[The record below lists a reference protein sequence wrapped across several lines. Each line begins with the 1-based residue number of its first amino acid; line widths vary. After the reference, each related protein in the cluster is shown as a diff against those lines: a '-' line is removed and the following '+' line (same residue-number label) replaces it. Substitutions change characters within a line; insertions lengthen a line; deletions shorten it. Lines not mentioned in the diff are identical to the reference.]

1 MEHKPN
7 CQSVEALYLEFSS
20 ILVGSVHRHSP
31 DLASEAEDVVH
42 NVFTKLQCRGTS
54 ILGDCSLASLL
65 RHTRREAWSMARK
78 RDADKRGGGT
88 VTSLEQALE
97 EKGFEPVSEETDSS
111 QERILQ
117 AVNLLKIAD
126 RVIEETL
133 PLLVERELILVR
145 HIRKWVP
152 VELSLEELALELTP
166 MERQRFLPVRRE
178 TSSEDA
184 EKFIVRQISRS
195 KASLQQ
201 KLRDVR
207 FSLKL

>member
-1 MEHKPN
+1 
-7 CQSVEALYLEFSS
+7 
-20 ILVGSVHRHSP
+20 
-31 DLASEAEDVVH
+31 
-42 NVFTKLQCRGTS
+42 
-54 ILGDCSLASLL
+54 
-65 RHTRREAWSMARK
+65 MARK

-201 KLRDVR
+201 KLRGCLKNR
-207 FSLKL
+207 FKQMFVCTFMPTSERNSAWPSIQAV